1 MEGDTPPDRPQPP
14 VLAVRLE
21 SAERFV
27 ADTGAVIVHG
37 GDRAY
42 YKPSEGRIQLPP
54 PEQFRSS
61 EGYYATAL
69 HELTHWS
76 EHKSRLERDLKGR
89 FGAAAYAAEELVAK
103 IGAAFLCV
111 KAGVSAEPREDHAH
125 YLKSWIAVLKTDNR
139 AIFTAASQAQKAADY
154 LQGLQPS

>member
-1 MEGDTPPDRPQPP
+1 M
-14 VLAVRLE
+14 
-21 SAERFV
+21 
-27 ADTGAVIVHG
+27 
-37 GDRAY
+37 
-42 YKPSEGRIQLPP
+42 
-54 PEQFRSS
+54 
-61 EGYYATAL
+61 
-69 HELTHWS
+69 
-76 EHKSRLERDLKGR
+76 
-89 FGAAAYAAEELVAK
+89 AK